1 MDDFREGEYM
11 TSNLTKQEKIE
22 KQDQRIN
29 KILWIPLVLLLGFV
43 PLIMRMLVINP
54 TDESVIDALNT
65 TEIIDIYS
73 NFKATAIVV
82 LCVAMLVML
91 FLVFDRQKLKFDKT
105 IKWYFIG
112 GGLFIGIT
120 LIATI
125 LSKHPSIA
133 WWGMPDRAE
142 GFVMTACYV
151 LMMGYTLYSLRDYR
165 SYTYIIGSLGFLV
178 IISTIIGVFQYFGY
192 DLFTKVD
199 FFKNLILSSEAKALG
214 ASVASEFESGKVF
227 GTMFHY
233 NYMGSFGAMMVPFF
247 LTLTL
252 FIRNKWQKLFCSVI
266 SLCAMFLL
274 FGSTSRAGVIGLV
287 LAIFIGL
294 IIFGKQFIDKWK
306 VILPVLMAFVIV
318 LFGFNFMTDGRIF
331 SRIPT
336 LITESIG
343 LFSSSDESFDY
354 KDHIP
359 VREIVHE
366 DGKEKIVF
374 QTDILYIGNEDNNPV
389 FIDGQGNQV
398 EYTLSVTGT
407 LADLS
412 TVYTTKDERFN
423 KVAFSYAKLSGIE
436 EGVEPPVVLEMT
448 YNGLKAFNFMLD
460 SEKGVVL
467 ADSCPLQE
475 MEIDYPETIG
485 FKGKEKLGS
494 ARGYIWSRSLPML
507 KKTLLVGYGPDTYAL
522 EFPQNDLLGKW
533 WAYGTPNM
541 IIDKVHNL
549 YLAIFI
555 NNGGLALLGFFIMLG
570 AYLIQSFKL
579 YALKGYYENKEILG
593 IATTLAIVGYL
604 GAGIFNDS
612 VVSVAPIFWILLGA
626 GMGVNY
632 LVNKEESQIKERI
645 SKVVP
650 IRK

>member
-1 MDDFREGEYM
+1 MA
-11 TSNLTKQEKIE
+11 SNLTKQEKIE
-22 KQDQRIN
+22 KQDQLVN
-29 KILWIPLVLLLGFV
+29 KMLWIPLVLLLGFV

-54 TDESVIDALNT
+54 TDEAVVDALNT

-82 LCVAMLVML
+82 LCVAMLIML
-91 FLVFDRQKLKFDKT
+91 FLVFDKQKLKFDKT
-105 IKWYFIG
+105 IKWYLIG

-120 LIATI
+120 FIATI
-125 LSKHPSIA
+125 LSKHSSTA

-165 SYTYIIGSLGFLV
+165 NYTYIIGALGFLV
-178 IISTIIGVFQYFGY
+178 IISTIIGAFQYFGY

-199 FFKNLILSSEAKALG
+199 FFKNLILSAEAKELG
-214 ASVASEFESGKVF
+214 VSVTSSFESGKVF

-247 LTLTL
+247 LTLTF
-252 FIRNKWQKLFCSVI
+252 FIRNKWQKLFCGVI

-274 FGSTSRAGVIGLV
+274 FGSTSRAGFIGLV
-287 LAIFIGL
+287 AAILVGL
-294 IIFGKQFIDKWK
+294 VIFAKQIVRKWK
-306 VILPVLMAFVIV
+306 ITLPILIALVVV
-318 LFGFNFMTDGRIF
+318 LFGFNFITGGTIF

-336 LITESIG
+336 LISESIG
-343 LFSSSDESFDY
+343 LFSGSDESFDY
-354 KDHIP
+354 KDYIP
-359 VREIVHE
+359 VRDIVHE
-366 DGKEKIVF
+366 DGKVKIVF
-374 QTDILYIGNEDNNPV
+374 QTNTLYIENEDNTPV
-389 FIDGQGNQV
+389 FKDEQGNKI
-398 EYTLSVTGT
+398 EYTLSVAGT
-407 LADLS
+407 LSDLT
-412 TVYTTKDERFN
+412 TVYTTQDERFSQ
-423 KVAFSYAKLSGIE
+423 VAFSYAKLSGIE
-436 EGVEPPVVLEMT
+436 EGAEPPVVLEMT
-448 YNGLKAFNFMLD
+448 YNGLKTFNFMLD

-467 ADSCPLQE
+467 ADSCPLRE

-494 ARGYIWSRSLPML
+494 ARGYIWSRSLPMM
-507 KKTLLVGYGPDTYAL
+507 KETLLVGNGPDTYAL

-533 WAYGTPNM
+533 WAYNTPNM
-541 IIDKVHNL
+541 IIDKAHNL

-555 NNGGLALLGFFIMLG
+555 NNGGLALLGFLIMML
-570 AYLIQSFKL
+570 AYIIQSIRIYTFKE
-579 YALKGYYENKEILG
+579 YYRSKDILG
-593 IATTLAIVGYL
+593 SATFLAIIGYL

-632 LVNKEESQIKERI
+632 LITNE
-645 SKVVP
+645 
-650 IRK
+650 

>member
-1 MDDFREGEYM
+1 MA
-11 TSNLTKQEKIE
+11 SNLTKQEKIE
-22 KQDQRIN
+22 KQDQLVS
-29 KILWIPLVLLLGFV
+29 KMLWIPLVLLLGFV

-54 TDESVIDALNT
+54 TDEAVVDALNT

-82 LCVAMLVML
+82 LCVAMLIML
-91 FLVFDRQKLKFDKT
+91 FLVFDKQKLKFDKA
-105 IKWYFIG
+105 IKWYLIG

-120 LIATI
+120 FIATI
-125 LSKHPSIA
+125 LSEHSSTA

-165 SYTYIIGSLGFLV
+165 NYTYIIGALGFLV
-178 IISTIIGVFQYFGY
+178 IISTVIGVFQYFGY

-199 FFKNLILSSEAKALG
+199 FFKNLILSAEAKEQG
-214 ASVASEFESGKVF
+214 VSVASSFESGKVF

-247 LTLTL
+247 LTLTF
-252 FIRNKWQKLFCSVI
+252 FIRNKWQKLFCGVI

-274 FGSTSRAGVIGLV
+274 FGSTSRAGFIGLV
-287 LAIFIGL
+287 LAILVGL
-294 IIFGKQFIDKWK
+294 IIFGKQIIKKWK
-306 VILPVLMAFVIV
+306 FTLPILIALVAV
-318 LFGFNFMTDGRIF
+318 LFGFNFMTGGTIF

-336 LITESIG
+336 LISESIG
-343 LFSSSDESFDY
+343 LFSGSDESFDY

-374 QTDILYIGNEDNNPV
+374 QTESLYIENEDNNPI
-389 FIDGQGNQV
+389 FKDEQGNKI

-407 LADLS
+407 ISDLK
-412 TVYTTKDERFN
+412 TVYTTQDERFSQ
-423 KVAFSYAKLSGIE
+423 VAFSYAKLSGIE
-436 EGVEPPVVLEMT
+436 EGVEPPVVLEMI
-448 YNGLKAFNFMLD
+448 YNGLNTFNFMLD

-494 ARGYIWSRSLPML
+494 ARGYIWSRSLPMM
-507 KKTLLVGYGPDTYAL
+507 KETLLVGNGPDTYAL

-533 WAYGTPNM
+533 WAYDTPNM
-541 IIDKVHNL
+541 IVDKVHNL
-549 YLAIFI
+549 YMAIFI
-555 NNGGLALLGFFIMLG
+555 NNGGLALLGFLIMLG

-593 IATTLAIVGYL
+593 IATTLAVVGYL
-604 GAGIFNDS
+604 GAGVFNDS
-612 VVSVAPIFWILLGA
+612 IVSVAPIFWILLGA

-632 LVNKEESQIKERI
+632 LINKEVSDNQQRM

-650 IRK
+650 MRK

>member
-1 MDDFREGEYM
+1 MA
-11 TSNLTKQEKIE
+11 SNLTKQEKIE
-22 KQDQRIN
+22 KQDQLVN
-29 KILWIPLVLLLGFV
+29 KMLWIPLVLLLGFV

-54 TDESVIDALNT
+54 TDETVVDALNT

-73 NFKATAIVV
+73 NFKATAIVI
-82 LCVAMLVML
+82 LCVAMLIML
-91 FLVFDRQKLKFDKT
+91 FLVFDKQKLKFDKT
-105 IKWYFIG
+105 IKWYLIG

-120 LIATI
+120 FIATI
-125 LSKHPSIA
+125 LSEHSSTA

-142 GFVMTACYV
+142 GFVMTACYM

-165 SYTYIIGSLGFLV
+165 NYTYIIGVLGFLV
-178 IISTIIGVFQYFGY
+178 IISTVIGVFQYFGY

-199 FFKNLILSSEAKALG
+199 FFKNLILSAEAKEQG
-214 ASVASEFESGKVF
+214 VSVASSFESGKVF

-247 LTLTL
+247 LTLTF
-252 FIRNKWQKLFCSVI
+252 FIRNKWQKLFCGVI

-274 FGSTSRAGVIGLV
+274 FGSTSRAGFIGLV
-287 LAIFIGL
+287 LAILVGL
-294 IIFGKQFIDKWK
+294 IIFGKQIIKKWK
-306 VILPVLMAFVIV
+306 FTLPILIALVAV
-318 LFGFNFMTDGRIF
+318 LFGFNFMTGGTIF

-336 LITESIG
+336 LISESIG
-343 LFSSSDESFDY
+343 LFSGSDESFDY
-354 KDHIP
+354 KDYIP

-374 QTDILYIGNEDNNPV
+374 QTESLYIENEDNNPI
-389 FIDGQGNQV
+389 FKDEQGNKI

-407 LADLS
+407 ISDLK
-412 TVYTTKDERFN
+412 TVYTTQDERFSQ
-423 KVAFSYAKLSGIE
+423 VAFSYAKLSGIE
-436 EGVEPPVVLEMT
+436 EGVEPPVVLEMI
-448 YNGLKAFNFMLD
+448 YNGLNTFNFMLD

-494 ARGYIWSRSLPML
+494 ARGYIWSRSLPMM
-507 KKTLLVGYGPDTYAL
+507 KETLLVGNGPDTYAL

-533 WAYGTPNM
+533 WAYDTPNM
-541 IIDKVHNL
+541 IVDKVHNL
-549 YLAIFI
+549 YMAIFI
-555 NNGGLALLGFFIMLG
+555 NNGGLALLGFLIMLG

-593 IATTLAIVGYL
+593 IATTLAVVGYL
-604 GAGIFNDS
+604 GAGVFNDS
-612 VVSVAPIFWILLGA
+612 IVSVAPIFWILLGA

-632 LVNKEESQIKERI
+632 LINKEVSDNQQRM

-650 IRK
+650 MRK

>member
-1 MDDFREGEYM
+1 MREGANM
-11 TSNLTKQEKIE
+11 ASNLTKQEKIE
-22 KQDQRIN
+22 KQDQLVN

-54 TDESVIDALNT
+54 TDESVVDVLNT

-82 LCVAMLVML
+82 LCVLMIVML
-91 FLVFDRQKLKFDKT
+91 FLVFDKQKLKFDKT
-105 IKWYFIG
+105 IKWYLIG

-120 LIATI
+120 FIATI
-125 LSKHPSIA
+125 LSKHSHTA

-142 GFVMTACYV
+142 GFVITACY
-151 LMMGYTLYSLRDYR
+151 LFMMGYTLYSLRTYHN
-165 SYTYIIGSLGFLV
+165 YTYIIGALAFLV
-178 IISTIIGVFQYFGY
+178 VISTIIGAFQYFGY

-199 FFKNLILSSEAKALG
+199 FFKNLILSAEARSLG
-214 ASVASEFESGKVF
+214 ASITSDFESGKVF

-247 LTLTL
+247 LTLTF
-252 FIRNKWQKLFCSVI
+252 FIRNKWQKLFCGVI
-266 SLCAMFLL
+266 SICAMFLL
-274 FGSTSRAGVIGLV
+274 FGSTSRAG
-287 LAIFIGL
+287 FIGL
-294 IIFGKQFIDKWK
+294 ILAILVGIVVFGKKIIKKWK
-306 VILPVLMAFVIV
+306 ITLPVLIGLVAI
-318 LFGFNFMTDGRIF
+318 LFGFNFITGGTIF

-336 LITESIG
+336 LINESIG
-343 LFSSSDESFDY
+343 LFSGSDESFDY
-354 KDHIP
+354 KDYIP
-359 VREIVHE
+359 VREVVHE
-366 DGKEKIVF
+366 DGKEKIVL
-374 QTDILYIGNEDNNPV
+374 QTDVLYIENEDNNPV
-389 FIDGQGNQV
+389 FKDEQGNKI
-398 EYTLSVTGT
+398 EYTLSVAGNLT
-407 LADLS
+407 DLT
-412 TVYTTKDERFN
+412 TVYTTEDERFS
-423 KVAFSYAKLSGIE
+423 KIAFSYAKLSGIE

-460 SEKGVVL
+460 DEKGVVL
-467 ADSCPLQE
+467 ADSCPIQE
-475 MEIDYPETIG
+475 MEIDYPEVIG

-494 ARGYIWSRSLPML
+494 ARGYIWSRSLPMM
-507 KKTLLVGYGPDTYAL
+507 KEAILVGYGPDTYAL

-533 WAYGTPNM
+533 WAYDTPNM

-555 NNGGLALLGFFIMLG
+555 NNGGLALLGFLIMLG

-579 YALKGYYENKEILG
+579 YVLKGYYQNKEILG
-593 IATTLAIVGYL
+593 IATMLAIVGYL
-604 GAGIFNDS
+604 GAGVFNDS

-632 LVNKEESQIKERI
+632 LINKEEIQEKERV
-645 SKVVP
+645 SKVVT

>member
-1 MDDFREGEYM
+1 MA
-11 TSNLTKQEKIE
+11 SNLTKQEKVE
-22 KQDQRIN
+22 KQDQLVN

-54 TDESVIDALNT
+54 TDESVIDVLNT

-82 LCVAMLVML
+82 LCVLMIVML
-91 FLVFDRQKLKFDKT
+91 FLVFDKGKLKFDKT
-105 IKWYFIG
+105 IKWYLIG

-120 LIATI
+120 FIATI
-125 LSKHPSIA
+125 LSKHSHTA

-142 GFVMTACYV
+142 GFVITACYIF
-151 LMMGYTLYSLRDYR
+151 MMGYTLYSLRTY
-165 SYTYIIGSLGFLV
+165 SNYTYIIGALAFLV
-178 IISTIIGVFQYFGY
+178 IISTIIGAFQYFGY

-199 FFKNLILSSEAKALG
+199 FFKNLILSAEARSLG
-214 ASVASEFESGKVF
+214 ASITSDFESGKVF

-247 LTLTL
+247 LTLTF
-252 FIRNKWQKLFCSVI
+252 FIRNKWQKLFCGMI

-274 FGSTSRAGVIGLV
+274 FGSTSRAGFIGLV
-287 LAIFIGL
+287 LAILVGIM
-294 IIFGKQFIDKWK
+294 IFGKKIVRKWK
-306 VILPVLMAFVIV
+306 ITFPVLIVLVVI
-318 LFGFNFMTDGRIF
+318 LFGFNFITGGTIF

-336 LITESIG
+336 LINESIG
-343 LFSSSDESFDY
+343 LFSGSDESFDY
-354 KDHIP
+354 KDYIP

-366 DGKEKIVF
+366 DGKEKIVL
-374 QTDILYIGNEDNNPV
+374 QTATLYIENEENSLV
-389 FIDGQGNQV
+389 FTDETGAAV
-398 EYTLSVTGT
+398 EYTLDISGVMTT
-407 LADLS
+407 L
-412 TVYTTKDERFN
+412 DERFSR
-423 KVAFSYAKLSGIE
+423 VSFAYTEVSGVSEDETAPIVLTMSYDGMS
-436 EGVEPPVVLEMT
+436 V
-448 YNGLKAFNFMLD
+448 FNFLLD
-460 SEKGVVL
+460 DENGVVL
-467 ADSCPLQE
+467 VDSCPLQE

-494 ARGYIWSRSLPML
+494 ARGYIWSRSLPMM
-507 KKTLLVGYGPDTYAL
+507 KETLLVGYGPDTYAL

-555 NNGGLALLGFFIMLG
+555 NNGGLALLGFLIMLG

-593 IATTLAIVGYL
+593 IATTLAVVGYL
-604 GAGIFNDS
+604 GAGVFNDS

-632 LVNKEESQIKERI
+632 LINKEISDNQKRM

-650 IRK
+650 LRK

>member
-1 MDDFREGEYM
+1 MA
-11 TSNLTKQEKIE
+11 SNLTKQEEIE
-22 KQDQRIN
+22 KQDQLVS

-43 PLIMRMLVINP
+43 PLIMRMLVVNP

-65 TEIIDIYS
+65 TQIIDIYS

-82 LCVAMLVML
+82 LCVAMLVTL
-91 FLVFDRQKLKFDKT
+91 FLVFDKQKLKLDKT

-125 LSKHPSIA
+125 LSKHSNTA

-151 LMMGYTLYSLRDYR
+151 FMMGYTLYSLRDYR
-165 SYTYIIGSLGFLV
+165 NYTYIIGSLGFLV

-199 FFKNLILSSEAKALG
+199 FFKNLILSAEASGLG
-214 ASVASEFESGKVF
+214 VSVTSDFESGKVF

-247 LTLTL
+247 LTLT
-252 FIRNKWQKLFCSVI
+252 FFVRNKWQKLFCSVI

-274 FGSTSRAGVIGLV
+274 FGSTSRAGFIGLV
-287 LAIFIGL
+287 AAILVGL
-294 IIFGKQFIDKWK
+294 VIFAKQIVHKWK
-306 VILPVLMAFVIV
+306 ITLPILIAFVVV
-318 LFGFNFMTDGRIF
+318 LFGFNFITGGTIF

-336 LITESIG
+336 LISESIG
-343 LFSSSDESFDY
+343 LFSGSDESFDY
-354 KDHIP
+354 KDYIP

-374 QTDILYIGNEDNNPV
+374 QTDTLYIENEDNNPV
-389 FIDGQGNQV
+389 FKDGQGNKI
-398 EYTLSVTGT
+398 EYTLSVIGT

-412 TVYTTKDERFN
+412 TVYTTQDERFSQ
-423 KVAFSYAKLSGIE
+423 VAFSYAKLSGID
-436 EGVEPPVVLEMT
+436 EGAEPPVVLEMT
-448 YNGLKAFNFMLD
+448 YNGLKTFNFMLD

-494 ARGYIWSRSLPML
+494 ARGYIWSRSLPMM
-507 KKTLLVGYGPDTYAL
+507 KQTMLVGNGPDTYAL

-533 WAYGTPNM
+533 WAYDTPNM
-541 IIDKVHNL
+541 IVDKAHSL
-549 YLAIFI
+549 YMAIFI
-555 NNGGLALLGFFIMLG
+555 NNGGLALFGFLIMLG

-593 IATTLAIVGYL
+593 IATTLAVVGYL
-604 GAGIFNDS
+604 GAGVFNDS

-626 GMGVNY
+626 GMGINY
-632 LVNKEESQIKERI
+632 LINKEVSDNQKRMG
-645 SKVVP
+645 KVVP